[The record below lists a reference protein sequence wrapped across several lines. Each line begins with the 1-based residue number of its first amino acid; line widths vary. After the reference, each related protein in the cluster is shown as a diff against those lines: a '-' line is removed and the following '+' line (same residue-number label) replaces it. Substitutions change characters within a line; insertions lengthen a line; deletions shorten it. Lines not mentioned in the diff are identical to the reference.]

1 MSNDELSKQGPSR
14 TEKDRFI
21 HRDLSWLA
29 FNERVLEE
37 GDEPENPLLERA
49 KFLAIFASNLDEF
62 IMVRVAGLKRLLDAQ
77 YNREDRYGYYPQ
89 DIYREVREKTAQ
101 LVEKLYSVY
110 EQNLKPGLAEKKI
123 VIKRAGELTV
133 NQQKFVKRFFDAT
146 LYPIITPMAIDQ
158 GHPFPMLAS
167 KTLAFAV
174 HLLHKEMTHLAVI
187 PVPQSIPRIVKLP
200 SVKDSFEFILID
212 EIIRDNLKSFFRGYD
227 ITGASLFRLIRD
239 SELSVDEEF
248 SPNLLE
254 SIEEEIKKRP
264 RAKVV
269 HLAVEKSCPELLL
282 DAVTEAAGFFK
293 DEVTRIDGEMDL
305 AFLFQLVGQAGVA
318 ALFFPSYLPGKMS
331 YENIFDRIKEEDFI
345 LHMPYQSFQPTVD
358 LIKAASVDPDV
369 LAIKMTL
376 YRASEDSEIVQA
388 LKAAAKNKKQV
399 TVLVEIKARFDEER
413 NISWARQLEESGCYV
428 IYGIAGMKIHSK
440 IALIVRREENRTRRY
455 VHLSTGNYNERTARI
470 YTDIGYFT
478 ANDDFARDISDVF
491 NVISGYSQPARW
503 KRVISSPYDLREYFF
518 EMIDKEIE
526 FQRRY
531 KNGFVF
537 AKMNSLEDTRMID
550 KLYEASR
557 EGVKVHLIVRGICV
571 LIPGV
576 PGLSENIVVKSI
588 VGRFLEHSRIFLFNN
603 NSEFRVFLSSADW
616 MSRNLDRRIE
626 LLFEIHRQELKD
638 HLRFVLEQTW
648 KDNQRSRLL
657 LPQRTYSFR
666 KADEDKFN
674 VQKFFIKHYG

>member
-1 MSNDELSKQGPSR
+1 MPEAALN
-14 TEKDRFI
+14 EKDRFI
-21 HRDLSWLA
+21 HRDLSWLL

-37 GDEPENPLLERA
+37 AAEAENPLLERA
-49 KFLAIFASNLDEF
+49 RFLAIFASNMDEF
-62 IMVRVAGLKRLLDAQ
+62 FMVRVAGLKRLLDAQ
-77 YNREDRYGYYPQ
+77 YNREDIYGYYPQ
-89 DIYREVREKTAQ
+89 DVFRQVRDKASR
-101 LVEKLYSVY
+101 LFEKLYTLY
-110 EQNLKPGLAEKKI
+110 EDQLKPGLAARNI
-123 VIKRAGELTV
+123 FIRHV
-133 NQQKFVKRFFDAT
+133 NDLNSDQQKFLKRFFDST

-158 GHPFPMLAS
+158 GHPFPVLAS

-174 HLLHKEMTHLAVI
+174 HLTRKELTHLAVI
-187 PVPQSIPRIVKLP
+187 PVPLSIPRLVKLP
-200 SVKDSFEFILID
+200 SAKDAFEFILID
-212 EIIRDNLKSFFRGYD
+212 EIIRDNLKSFFRGYE

-248 SPNLLE
+248 SPNLLL

-269 HLAVEKSCPELLL
+269 QLTMEKSCPEPLL
-282 DAVTEAAGFFK
+282 DAVMDAAGFFK
-293 DEVTRIDGEMDL
+293 DEVTCIEGEIDL
-305 AFLFQLVGQAGVA
+305 TFLFKLVEQAGGT
-318 ALFFPSYLPGKMS
+318 ALSFPMYIPAKMK
-331 YENIFDRIKEEDFI
+331 YDNIFERIKEEDFI

-358 LIKAASVDPDV
+358 LIASASVDPDV

-376 YRASEDSEIVQA
+376 YRASEDSEIISA

-413 NISWARQLEESGCYV
+413 NIGWVRQLEEAGCYV

-440 IALIVRREENRTRRY
+440 IALIVRKEENRTRRY
-455 VHLSTGNYNERTARI
+455 VHLSTGNYNEKTARV

-526 FQRRY
+526 FQRKY

-537 AKMNSLEDTRMID
+537 AKMNSLEDVRMID

-557 EGVKVHLIVRGICV
+557 EGVKINLIVRGICV

-576 PGLSENIVVKSI
+576 PGLSENITVKSI

-603 NSEFRVFLSSADW
+603 NSEYRVFLSSADW

-626 LLFEIHRQELKD
+626 LLFEIHRGELKEQ
-638 HLRFVLEQTW
+638 LRSVLENTW
-648 KDNQRSRLL
+648 RDNQRSRVL
-657 LPQRTYSFR
+657 LPQRTYSFI
-666 KADEDKFN
+666 KADEDVFN
-674 VQKFFIKHYG
+674 AQEFFIKKYT

>member
-1 MSNDELSKQGPSR
+1 MSDPKVNSAPAPDER
-14 TEKDRFI
+14 DRFI

-29 FNERVLEE
+29 FNGRVLEE
-37 GDEPENPLLERA
+37 ADEPENPLLERA
-49 KFLAIFASNLDEF
+49 RFLAIFANNLDEF

-77 YNREDRYGYYPQ
+77 YNRQDIYGYYPQ
-89 DIYREVREKTAQ
+89 DVYREVRETTAQ
-101 LVEKLYSVY
+101 LVERLYGIY
-110 EQNLKPGLAEKKI
+110 EQKLKPELARNNI
-123 VIKRAGELTV
+123 FIRRIGELTAD
-133 NQQKFVKRFFDAT
+133 QQKFAKRFFDST

-158 GHPFPMLAS
+158 GHPFPVLAS

-174 HLLHKEMTHLAVI
+174 HLLHQELIHLAVI

-200 SVKDSFEFILID
+200 SAKDSFEFILID
-212 EIIRDNLKSFFRGYD
+212 EIIRDNLKSFFRGYE

-269 HLAVEKSCPELLL
+269 QLSVEQSCPELLL
-282 DAVTEAAGFFK
+282 DAVMEAAGFFK
-293 DEVTRIDGEMDL
+293 EEVTRINGEIDL
-305 AFLFQLVGQAGVA
+305 TFLFQLVGLAGVP
-318 ALFFPSYLPGKMS
+318 ALFYPSYSPARMQ

-358 LIKAASVDPDV
+358 LIKAAAVDPNV

-388 LKAAAKNKKQV
+388 LKTAAKNKKQV

-413 NISWARQLEESGCYV
+413 NIGWARQLEESGCYV

-440 IALIVRREENRTRRY
+440 ITLIVRREENRTRRY
-455 VHLSTGNYNERTARI
+455 VHLSTGNYNEKTARV

-518 EMIDKEIE
+518 ELIDKEIE
-526 FQRRY
+526 FQRAY

-571 LIPGV
+571 LVPGV
-576 PGLSENIVVKSI
+576 PGLSENIVVKSL

-603 NSEFRVFLSSADW
+603 NSEFRMFLSSADW

-648 KDNQRSRLL
+648 KDNQRVRLL
-657 LPQRTYSFR
+657 LSQRTYSFR
-666 KADEDKFN
+666 KAEEDRFN
-674 VQKFFIKHYG
+674 AQDYFIKHYG

>member
-1 MSNDELSKQGPSR
+1 MNVS
-14 TEKDRFI
+14 EKDRYI

-29 FNERVLEE
+29 FNERVL
-37 GDEPENPLLERA
+37 DEAGEVENPLLERA
-49 KFLAIFASNLDEF
+49 RFLAIFANNLDEF
-62 IMVRVAGLKRLLDAQ
+62 ITVRVAGLKRLLDAQ
-77 YNREDRYGYYPQ
+77 YNREDSYGYYPQ
-89 DIYREVREKTAQ
+89 DVYREVRELTAR
-101 LVEKLYSVY
+101 LVEKLYAHY
-110 EQNLKPGLAEKKI
+110 ENGLKPGLAQERI
-123 VIKRAGELTV
+123 FVRRAAELTAD
-133 NQQKFVKRFFDAT
+133 QQKFVKRFFDST

-158 GHPFPMLAS
+158 GHPFPVLAS
-167 KTLAFAV
+167 RTLAFAV
-174 HLLHKEMTHLAVI
+174 HLLHKEMPHLAVI
-187 PVPQSIPRIVKLP
+187 PVPQSVPRILKLP
-200 SVKDSFEFILID
+200 SAKEAQEFILID

-269 HLAVEKSCPELLL
+269 QLAVEKSCPEPLL
-282 DAVTEAAGFFK
+282 DAVMEAAGFFK

-305 AFLFQLVGQAGVA
+305 TFLFQLAGHVGQAGVA
-318 ALFFPSYLPGKMS
+318 GSAALFYPTYVPARMN

-345 LHMPYQSFQPTVD
+345 LHLPYQSFQPTVD
-358 LIKAASVDPDV
+358 LIRAASVDPEV

-376 YRASEDSEIVQA
+376 YRASDDSEIVSA

-413 NISWARQLEESGCYV
+413 NIGWARQLEESGCYV

-455 VHLSTGNYNERTARI
+455 VHLSTGNYNEKTARF

-526 FQRRY
+526 FHRQY

-557 EGVKVHLIVRGICV
+557 EGVKIHLIVRGICV

-576 PGLSENIVVKSI
+576 PDLSENIVVKSL

-638 HLRFVLEQTW
+638 HLRFVLEQSW

-657 LPQRTYSFR
+657 LAQRTYSFR
-666 KADEDKFN
+666 KAEEDRFN
-674 VQKFFIKHYG
+674 AQEFFIKHYGQTS

>member
-1 MSNDELSKQGPSR
+1 MSDIE
-14 TEKDRFI
+14 TDDKDRFI

-37 GDEPENPLLERA
+37 AAESENPLFERA
-49 KFLAIFASNLDEF
+49 RFLAIFASNLDEF
-62 IMVRVAGLKRLLDAQ
+62 YMVRVAGLKRLMDAQ
-77 YNREDRYGYYPQ
+77 YNRKDRYGYYPQ
-89 DIYREVREKTAQ
+89 EVYRQVQDKTRA
-101 LVEKLYSVY
+101 LCEKLYAVY
-110 EQNLKPGLAEKKI
+110 EKDLKPGLAQ
-123 VIKRAGELTV
+123 KRVFIRRSADL
-133 NQQKFVKRFFDAT
+133 NADQQKFVKRFFDST

-158 GHPFPMLAS
+158 GHPFPVLAS

-174 HLLHKEMTHLAVI
+174 HLLRKEAVHLAVI
-187 PVPQSIPRIVKLP
+187 PVPQSVPRLLKLP
-200 SVKDSFEFILID
+200 SAREDVEFILID
-212 EIIRDNLKSFFRGYD
+212 EIIRDNLKSFFRGYE

-239 SELSVDEEF
+239 SELTVEEEF

-254 SIEEEIKKRP
+254 SIEAEIKKRP
-264 RAKVV
+264 RARVV
-269 HLAVEKSCPELLL
+269 QLTMEKTCPDLLL
-282 DAVTEAAGFFK
+282 DAVTEAADFLK
-293 DEVTRIDGEMDL
+293 EEVTLIDGEMDL
-305 AFLFQLVGQAGVA
+305 AYLFNLVAAGGVA
-318 ALFFPSYLPGKMS
+318 SLLFPAFVPGKAS
-331 YENIFDRIKEEDFI
+331 EENIFDRIKADDFI

-358 LIKAASVDPDV
+358 LIRQASEDPNV

-376 YRASEDSEIVQA
+376 YRASDDSEIIAA
-388 LKAAAKNKKQV
+388 LKAAAKNRKQV

-413 NISWARQLEESGCYV
+413 NISWARQLEDAGCYV

-455 VHLSTGNYNERTARI
+455 VHLSTGNYNEKTARV

-478 ANDDFARDISDVF
+478 ANEDFARDISDVF

-518 EMIDKEIE
+518 EMIDREIE
-526 FQRRY
+526 FQRDCR
-531 KNGFVF
+531 NGFIF
-537 AKMNSLEDTRMID
+537 AKMNALEDVKMAD

-557 EGVKVHLIVRGICV
+557 AGVRIHLIVRGICV
-571 LIPGV
+571 LVPGV
-576 PGLSENIVVKSI
+576 PGMSENITVKSV

-638 HLRFVLEQTW
+638 HLRFVLDSTW
-648 KDNQRSRLL
+648 RDNQRARVL

-666 KADEDKFN
+666 QAQEDKFN
-674 VQKFFIKHYG
+674 AQEFFIKHYA

>member
-1 MSNDELSKQGPSR
+1 MPDVAPN
-14 TEKDRFI
+14 EKDRYI

-37 GDEPENPLLERA
+37 AGEAENPLLERA
-49 KFLAIFASNLDEF
+49 RFLAIFASNLDEF
-62 IMVRVAGLKRLLDAQ
+62 FMVRVAGLKRLLDAQ
-77 YNREDRYGYYPQ
+77 YNREDIYGYYPQ
-89 DIYREVREKTAQ
+89 DVYRQVREKTVD
-101 LVEKLYSVY
+101 LFTKLYDVY
-110 EQNLKPGLAEKKI
+110 ESGLKPGLARERI
-123 VIKRAGELTV
+123 FIKRSSEL
-133 NQQKFVKRFFDAT
+133 NADQQKFVKRFFDST

-158 GHPFPMLAS
+158 GHPFPVLAS

-174 HLLHKEMTHLAVI
+174 HLVHKEMTHLAVI
-187 PVPQSIPRIVKLP
+187 PVPQSIPRLVKLP
-200 SVKDSFEFILID
+200 SAKDSFEFMLID

-227 ITGASLFRLIRD
+227 ITGSSLFRLIRD
-239 SELSVDEEF
+239 SELTVDEEF

-269 HLAVEKSCPELLL
+269 QLTMEATCPDLLL
-282 DAVTEAAGFFK
+282 DAIVEATGFMK
-293 DEVTRIDGEMDL
+293 EEVTRISGEIDL
-305 AFLFQLVGQAGVA
+305 TFLFQLASQAGVA
-318 ALFFPSYLPGKMS
+318 SLYYPAYVPAKMN
-331 YENIFDRIKEEDFI
+331 YENIFERIKEEDFI
-345 LHMPYQSFQPTVD
+345 LHMPFQSFQPTVD
-358 LIKAASVDPDV
+358 LIRAASLDPDV

-376 YRASEDSEIVQA
+376 YRAGEDSEIVLA
-388 LKAAAKNKKQV
+388 LKAAAKNRKQV

-413 NISWARQLEESGCYV
+413 NINWARQLEEAGCYV

-440 IALIVRREENRTRRY
+440 IALIVRREEGRTRRY
-455 VHLSTGNYNERTARI
+455 VHLSTGNYNEKTARV

-491 NVISGYSQPARW
+491 NVISGYSKPARW

-518 EMIDKEIE
+518 ELIDKEIE
-526 FQRRY
+526 FQRQY

-537 AKMNSLEDTRMID
+537 AKMNSLEDTKMID
-550 KLYEASR
+550 KLYQASA
-557 EGVKVHLIVRGICV
+557 EGVKIHLIVRGICV
-571 LIPGV
+571 LVPGV
-576 PGLSENIVVKSI
+576 PGLSENITVKSI

-603 NSEFRVFLSSADW
+603 NSEFRTFLSSADW

-638 HLRFVLEQTW
+638 HLRFVLENAW
-648 KDNQRSRLL
+648 KDNQRSRTLL
-657 LPQRTYSFR
+657 AQRTYSFL

-674 VQKFFIKHYG
+674 AQEFFIKNYS

>member
-1 MSNDELSKQGPSR
+1 MSQEVLSA
-14 TEKDRFI
+14 KDRYI
-21 HRDLSWLA
+21 HRDLSWLS

-37 GDEPENPLLERA
+37 AAETENPLLERA
-49 KFLAIFASNLDEF
+49 KFLAIFASNFDEF
-62 IMVRVAGLKRLLDAQ
+62 FMVRVAGLKRLIDAQ
-77 YNREDRYGYYPQ
+77 YNREDLYGYFLQ
-89 DIYREVREKTAQ
+89 DVERQIKQRSAE
-101 LVEKLYSVY
+101 LFEKLYALY
-110 EQNLKPGLAEKKI
+110 ENGLKPSLAEKGI
-123 VIKRAGELTV
+123 NIKRLGELDAE
-133 NQQKFVKRFFDAT
+133 QQKFVKRFFDST

-158 GHPFPMLAS
+158 GHPFPVLAS
-167 KTLAFAV
+167 KTMAFAV
-174 HLLHKEMTHLAVI
+174 HLTRQEQSHLAVI
-187 PVPQSIPRIVKLP
+187 PVPQSVPRLVKLP
-200 SVKDSFEFILID
+200 SAKDSFEFILID
-212 EIIRDNLKSFFRGYD
+212 EIIRDNLKSFFRGWE
-227 ITGASLFRLIRD
+227 ITGAALFRLIRD

-269 HLAVEKSCPELLL
+269 QLSLEKSCPAPLMDELM
-282 DAVTEAAGFFK
+282 EAAGFLK
-293 DEVTRIDGEMDL
+293 DEVTLINGEIDL
-305 AFLFQLVGQAGVA
+305 TFLFQLVAQAGVA
-318 ALFFPSYLPGKMS
+318 ALFYPTYMPARMN
-331 YENIFDRIKEEDFI
+331 YDNIFDRIKEGDML

-358 LIKAASVDPDV
+358 LIKAAAIDPSV

-376 YRASEDSEIVQA
+376 YRASDDSEIVTA
-388 LKAAAKNKKQV
+388 LKTAAKNKKQV

-413 NISWARQLEESGCYV
+413 NISWARQLEEAGCYV

-440 IALIVRREENRTRRY
+440 ITLIVRREENRTRRY
-455 VHLSTGNYNERTARI
+455 VHLSTGNYNEKTARV

-526 FQRRY
+526 FQRLY

-537 AKMNSLEDTRMID
+537 AKMNSLEDVKMID

-557 EGVKVHLIVRGICV
+557 EGVKINLIVRGICV

-576 PGLSENIVVKSI
+576 PGLSETITVKSV

-603 NSEFRVFLSSADW
+603 NSEYRVFLSSADW

-626 LLFEIHRQELKD
+626 LLFEIHRQELKE
-638 HLRFVLEQTW
+638 HLRFALESTW
-648 KDNQRSRLL
+648 KDNQRARQL

-674 VQKFFIKHYG
+674 SQEFFIRYYS

>member
-1 MSNDELSKQGPSR
+1 MSDEKFN
-14 TEKDRFI
+14 EKDRFI

-37 GDEPENPLLERA
+37 AAEVENPLLERA
-49 KFLAIFASNLDEF
+49 RFLAIFANNLDEF
-62 IMVRVAGLKRLLDAQ
+62 IMVRVAGLKRLIDAQ
-77 YNREDRYGYYPQ
+77 YNREDIYGYYPQ
-89 DIYREVREKTAQ
+89 DVYREVRETILK
-101 LVEKLYSVY
+101 LVAKLYTVY
-110 EQNLKPGLAEKKI
+110 ESGLKPGLAAENI
-123 VIKRAGELTV
+123 FIRHAGELTAD
-133 NQQKFVKRFFDAT
+133 QQKFVKRFFDAT

-158 GHPFPMLAS
+158 GHPFPVLAS

-174 HLLHKEMTHLAVI
+174 HLLYKGEARLAVI
-187 PVPQSIPRIVKLP
+187 PVPQSIPRVLKLP
-200 SVKDSFEFILID
+200 SSKNGLEFILID

-269 HLAVEKSCPELLL
+269 QLALEQACPEALL
-282 DAVTEAAGFFK
+282 DAITEAAGFLK
-293 DEVTRIDGEMDL
+293 DDVTRIDGEMDL
-305 AFLFQLVGQAGVA
+305 TFLFQLVGQAGVA
-318 ALFFPSYLPGKMS
+318 ALFFPTYVPAKIA
-331 YENIFDRIKEEDFI
+331 YDNIFDRIKEEDFI

-358 LIKAASVDPDV
+358 LIKAASIDPDV

-376 YRASEDSEIVQA
+376 YRASEDSEIVAA
-388 LKAAAKNKKQV
+388 LKVAAKNKKQV

-413 NISWARQLEESGCYV
+413 NIGWARQLEEAGCYV

-455 VHLSTGNYNERTARI
+455 VHLSTGNYNEKTARV

-503 KRVISSPYDLREYFF
+503 KRVISSPNDLREYFF
-518 EMIDKEIE
+518 ELIDKEIE
-526 FQRRY
+526 FQRVY
-531 KNGFVF
+531 GNGFVF
-537 AKMNSLEDTRMID
+537 AKVNSLEDTRMID

-571 LIPGV
+571 LVPGV
-576 PGLSENIVVKSI
+576 PGLSENITVKSV

-616 MSRNLDRRIE
+616 MHRNLDRRIE

-638 HLRFVLEQTW
+638 HLRFVLDQTW
-648 KDNQRSRLL
+648 KDNQRARLL

-666 KADEDKFN
+666 KATEDKVN
-674 VQKFFIKHYG
+674 AQDFFIKHYGQAS